1 MSAANKSIF
10 TYLYRD
16 AGNYKAWGEL
26 LLDGTFSDEEIE
38 QIEMKLDSKAYFI
51 AEQIGVPALCQ
62 TLWDDCESS
71 FNEDDHVWHE
81 FSEIREAK
89 DDDLERLKPWGTASE
104 LLDAINRVVKWDE
117 ALSPNWNR

>member
-1 MSAANKSIF
+1 MRAINKSIF

-26 LLDGTFSDEEIE
+26 LLEGTFSCEEIE
-38 QIEMKLDSKAYFI
+38 QIVMKLDSKAYFI

-62 TLWDDCESS
+62 KLWDDCESS

-81 FSEIREAK
+81 FSEIRAAT
-89 DDDLERLKPWGTASE
+89 DDDLECLKPWGTASE
-104 LLDAINRVVKWDE
+104 LLDAINKVEAWDQT
-117 ALSPNWNR
+117 LSPNWNR